1 MHHLAFDVDT
11 EADLLAF
18 RDHVKEHG
26 VKVTPMIDHEFCKS
40 IYFQDPDGMQLE
52 ISYWVRTLD
61 RRDIQPNVLRQIG
74 LEIEQPATV

>member
-1 MHHLAFDVDT
+1 
-11 EADLLAF
+11 
-18 RDHVKEHG
+18 
-26 VKVTPMIDHEFCKS
+26 MIDHEFCKS